1 MLRAMLGL
9 SALWAIAQV
18 AGTVTVSIPLERK
31 VSGTME
37 KVMWLMMIKVR
48 KMEGFYSGNMGEHG
62 GFSGKSRI
70 FGAD

>member
-9 SALWAIAQV
+9 WALWAIAQV

-37 KVMWLMMIKVR
+37 KVMWLMMVND
-48 KMEGFYSGNMGEHG
+48 G
-62 GFSGKSRI
+62 
-70 FGAD
+70 